1 MKSCVSIKNHFLAV
15 SLYQIVFCYLSEVWF
30 HLNCHFSVSQL
41 YSITKVKLDYRGFKY
56 NVSVQDPIQSN
67 NYRKG
72 SWCCFLVRPLAK
84 HFSSFLGALMD
95 HLNFEHIW
103 HATYVTYAMYVGYK
117 HLFYKPNLLT
127 HRIFISMV
135 FLHQAK
141 LRKLKN
147 VAVDP
152 NTITFLSCSFTYNL
166 FCAWPY

>member
-30 HLNCHFSVSQL
+30 RLNCHFSVSQL

-84 HFSSFLGALMD
+84 HFFEFFRGFDGSFE
-95 HLNFEHIW
+95 FW
-103 HATYVTYAMYVGYK
+103 TYMTCNICYMLCMSDINIYFTNQIYW
-117 HLFYKPNLLT
+117 P
-127 HRIFISMV
+127 IV
-135 FLHQAK
+135 FLS
-141 LRKLKN
+141 LWYFYIR
-147 VAVDP
+147 P
-152 NTITFLSCSFTYNL
+152 N
-166 FCAWPY
+166 